1 MRPLAFWLIPAL
13 LVLSFAA
20 VAQSLDDLKARADK
34 ARPEDQIGI
43 CLQIAK
49 QDLARADKLF
59 TDGDAEQAHAAVR
72 EIVTYSEKARDAA
85 LQTKKHQKDVEI
97 SVRKLSE
104 KLRDIKR
111 TLAFED
117 QPAVEKAIQEL
128 ESIRT
133 ALLKEMFSKE
143 KKK

>member
-1 MRPLAFWLIPAL
+1 MRPLALWMLPVL
-13 LVLSFAA
+13 LASSFAA
-20 VAQSLDDLKARADK
+20 VPQSIDDLKARADN
-34 ARPEDQIGI
+34 ARPEERIGI
-43 CLQIAK
+43 CLQIAR
-49 QDLARADKLF
+49 QQLNRADKLF
-59 TDGDAEQAHAAVR
+59 TDGDAVQAHAAVR
-72 EIVTYSEKARDAA
+72 DVVTYSQKAGTAA
-85 LQTKKHQKDVEI
+85 SQTKKHQKDVEI
-97 SVRKLSE
+97 SIRKLAE

-117 QPAVEKAIQEL
+117 QPGVEKAIQEL